1 MQARGLRRAAADP
14 DSVPGRR
21 LPAPLGTE
29 PCLHSH
35 ASGHRPLAPRA
46 RLGGAGRRGGRT
58 VLQPRARG
66 ALPAALGAIARL
78 RSQPWRERLAAAL
91 ARARGLPGTG
101 RRGAAVRPG
110 SGRAR
115 HVARADGHGRDGWA
129 IELPRSGQ
137 QLLELLTATL
147 PRDNDLALLHVPH
160 QQPADARM
168 AAEQRVA
175 GPHRSGERL
184 GQLALAAAPAGKLA
198 LLRVLERHRGD
209 AAPAAAAPEKRTS
222 AVAASHRSRSS
233 HTPCSANSSRRPG

>member
-1 MQARGLRRAAADP
+1 MRARGLRRAAADP
-14 DSVPGRR
+14 DSAPGRR

-29 PCLHSH
+29 LCLPSH

-58 VLQPRARG
+58 VFSWPRARG
-66 ALPAALGAIARL
+66 GLPAALGAIARL
-78 RSQPWRERLAAAL
+78 RSQPRRERLAAAL

-101 RRGAAVRPG
+101 WRGAAVRPG
-110 SGRAR
+110 SGR
-115 HVARADGHGRDGWA
+115 GRDGWA

-168 AAEQRVA
+168 AAVQRVA
-175 GPHRSGERL
+175 GPQLGRRRAHPGAPHTTGRAGPHPAVRSASR
-184 GQLALAAAPAGKLA
+184 
-198 LLRVLERHRGD
+198 
-209 AAPAAAAPEKRTS
+209 KR
-222 AVAASHRSRSS
+222 R
-233 HTPCSANSSRRPG
+233 